1 MNILRTGLIFEG
13 LVRPGIPPCA
23 RGNLDTSRFGLP
35 FRVMNGSSL
44 SKKASLDTLTLISEH
59 RPSPPDEPLMTLHQS
74 SLRVRG
80 VLHLLHE
87 ALQSG
92 NGISPSHAAAVC
104 ALIKNAE
111 ADLSEM
117 DQSIDELVDLH
128 LGRSRR

>member
-1 MNILRTGLIFEG
+1 MN
-13 LVRPGIPPCA
+13 
-23 RGNLDTSRFGLP
+23 
-35 FRVMNGSSL
+35 
-44 SKKASLDTLTLISEH
+44 
-59 RPSPPDEPLMTLHQS
+59 LHQS

-92 NGISPSHAAAVC
+92 NGISPSHAAAVG

-128 LGRSRR
+128 LGRSHR

>member
-1 MNILRTGLIFEG
+1 MNR
-13 LVRPGIPPCA
+13 
-23 RGNLDTSRFGLP
+23 
-35 FRVMNGSSL
+35 SSL
-44 SKKASLDTLTLISEH
+44 SKKAPLDTLSLIPDLRS
-59 RPSPPDEPLMTLHQS
+59 SPPDEPLMNLHQS
-74 SLRVRG
+74 SLRIRG

-117 DQSIDELVDLH
+117 DHSIDELVDAH
-128 LGRSRR
+128 LGRTKR